1 MEDMEIKEM
10 LNGDKAEELFNS
22 EAVLLDDC
30 GAIPATRAEEL
41 LGVDAVACVKFYANK
56 QGGKDELERLF
67 LCLTKKQK
75 QIVVLSVILSA
86 CAGKAIHEQ
95 S

>member
-10 LNGDKAEELFNS
+10 LN
-22 EAVLLDDC
+22 
-30 GAIPATRAEEL
+30 
-41 LGVDAVACVKFYANK
+41 
-56 QGGKDELERLF
+56 GGKDELERLF